1 MARRKAEHMANPVGG
16 DPSEAP
22 VPSSSDADFTEAHYA
37 EILDAALRNY
47 RFATYDAIPWDEQ
60 FVLWRHDVDISLNR
74 SRRLAEI
81 EAARGVV
88 ATYFIDIHSTFYN
101 AFEAAQSAALR
112 AILALGHRLGVH
124 FDANYYGVQDEADLE
139 ELVARE
145 SALLSATFGT
155 PVDAMSFHNP
165 SELHLTWTEDR
176 YAGLVNCYS
185 QRLRESTS
193 YCSDSKGY
201 WRFRRLFDVV
211 DEAVDRRLQVLTH
224 PGLWQAVPM
233 APRQRLSRAA
243 YGRARAVMRDYD
255 ELTSTMGRVNLT
267 GQPDQF
273 AELGKHWKDEF
284 PIWDFLWNEG
294 QLGML
299 LISLLQTSRGHQSE
313 IEPSVAEVEG
323 VVRGPGSA
331 VGSGIDS
338 KELGVIERTARSFV
352 AGEPVASDLLLSC
365 VESLVRGMA
374 KIGRESSERIVNGA
388 RNSE

>member
-1 MARRKAEHMANPVGG
+1 MANPVGG

-22 VPSSSDADFTEAHYA
+22 VPVSSDADFTEDHYG
-37 EILDAALRNY
+37 EILDAALRSY

-81 EAARGVV
+81 EAARGIV

-101 AFEAAQSAALR
+101 AFEAAQTAALR

-124 FDANYYGVQDEADLE
+124 FDANYYGVRDQSDME

-145 SALLSATFGT
+145 SALLSSTFGA

-165 SELHLTWTEDR
+165 SELHLTWTNDR

-211 DEAVDRRLQVLTH
+211 DEAADRRLQVLTH
-224 PGLWQAVPM
+224 PGLWQAEPM

-255 ELTSTMGRVNLT
+255 DLTSTMGRVNLT
-267 GQPDQF
+267 GMPDNF
-273 AELGKHWKDEF
+273 AELARLWKDEF

-294 QLGML
+294 LLGEL
-299 LISLLQTSRGHQSE
+299 LISLLRAFRRRRSE
-313 IEPSVAEVEG
+313 LDHSGIEGRRDVGAHRASVDLAVVEG
-323 VVRGPGSA
+323 QM
-331 VGSGIDS
+331 D
-338 KELGVIERTARSFV
+338 VIESMAQSFA
-352 AGEPVASDLLLSC
+352 AGQQVSHDLLRVA
-365 VESLVRGMA
+365 VESLVIGMA
-374 KIGRESSERIVNGA
+374 GMVRYSANLMPTDSRIH
-388 RNSE
+388 E

>member
-1 MARRKAEHMANPVGG
+1 MTAVSARRKAEHMANPVGG

-22 VPSSSDADFTEAHYA
+22 VPVSSDADFTEDHYG
-37 EILDAALRNY
+37 EILDAVLRSY

-74 SRRLAEI
+74 SGRLAEI
-81 EAARGVV
+81 EAARGIV

-101 AFEAAQSAALR
+101 VFEAAQSAALR

-124 FDANYYGVQDEADLE
+124 FDANYYGVRDESDLD

-145 SALLSATFGT
+145 SALLSSTFGA

-165 SELHLTWTEDR
+165 SELHLTWSNER

-193 YCSDSKGY
+193 YCSDSNGY

-211 DEAVDRRLQVLTH
+211 DEAADRRLQVLTH
-224 PGLWQAVPM
+224 PGLWQAEPM

-255 ELTSTMGRVNLT
+255 DLISTMGRVNLT
-267 GQPDQF
+267 GMPVALSSLAPLVPDDF
-273 AELGKHWKDEF
+273 AFL
-284 PIWDFLWNEG
+284 DFLWNEG
-294 QLGML
+294 RLATL
-299 LISLLQTSRGHQSE
+299 VHELECIHSRLVSGSVPQGDASRDLSRVERGRPRDRDGLRGDVERWSQRIQSD
-313 IEPSVAEVEG
+313 
-323 VVRGPGSA
+323 
-331 VGSGIDS
+331 VGSLANLHT
-338 KELGVIERTARSFV
+338 ELGSDG
-352 AGEPVASDLLLSC
+352 GESGS
-365 VESLVRGMA
+365 
-374 KIGRESSERIVNGA
+374 
-388 RNSE
+388 